1 MLKSSD
7 GRFFDRSTADGDI
20 SPARQS
26 AVHCQEGPANPT
38 IYCLIIATLNGN
50 SKRLMAQDAY

>member
-7 GRFFDRSTADGDI
+7 GRFFDRSTADGEI
-20 SPARQS
+20 SPARHS
-26 AVHCQEGPANPT
+26 AVRRQEGPTNPT
-38 IYCLIIATLNGN
+38 IYCRIIATQNGN